1 MCPYGRYTNSPI
13 LLLVALTLVVEKD
26 YPYLLAGIG
35 YNLALIQTM
44 RGKGEEANDILRPI
58 WAMNERVPI
67 SDLDFA
73 EPLEELGKLRA
84 EEGDCLQARAL
95 WERALATYQELRLD
109 EDIERLESLIATLP
123 EVSEEESLEDE

>member
-1 MCPYGRYTNSPI
+1 M
-13 LLLVALTLVVEKD
+13 LTLVVEKD

-44 RGKGEEANDILRPI
+44 RGRGEEANDILRPI

-84 EEGDCLQARAL
+84 GEGDGRQARAL
-95 WERALATYQELRLD
+95 WMRALATYKELRLE
-109 EDIERLESLIATLP
+109 EDAARLEGLIATLP
-123 EVSEEESLEDE
+123 ELTEESVAEDE